1 MQGARH
7 KNALIHYEH
16 SICQNTKQLKSSK
29 NSFSHRQ
36 TKRTYLVA
44 VEMSKVKVE
53 SNQRIG
59 ETYSHISVQ
68 IIATTVENG
77 VPLFKIK
84 QREIKQDK

>member
-1 MQGARH
+1 M
-7 KNALIHYEH
+7 
-16 SICQNTKQLKSSK
+16 
-29 NSFSHRQ
+29 
-36 TKRTYLVA
+36 A

-77 VPLFKIK
+77 VTLFKIK